1 MAKSIIFGT
10 GFGSLYKTIL
20 QNLGQEVITV
30 DPNGQADY
38 TDFSQVPKQEFLT
51 AHICSPNYT
60 HYSLARQ
67 VAPYSKIVFVEKPGF
82 ENYSHWNS
90 IQDEFPT
97 TRFMMTKNNQYRD
110 NIDEL
115 ITLASKTNNIH
126 LHWINFDRIPNPG
139 SWFTNK
145 DLSYGGVEKDLVP
158 HLLSL
163 LVLLEPNYKKI
174 NWKTPITFRNWRLRD
189 LSSTDYGQVNA
200 QGEYNVSDRFEIS
213 GTTNYLKQYHIRA
226 DWRSMTHTDVGI
238 HFGPKFIELGLCP
251 ESAYE
256 KMITTAIDNLNNN
269 QFWTIQKEQ
278 DVWIQQ
284 MI

>member
-20 QNLGQEVITV
+20 EQLGHEVITV

-38 TDFSQVPKQEFLT
+38 KNFEQVPKQEYLT

-67 VAPYSKIVFVEKPGF
+67 LAPYTKIVFIEKPGF
-82 ENYSHWNS
+82 EKASHWTS

-110 NIDEL
+110 NIEEL
-115 ITLASKTNNIH
+115 KQLAQQSNNIH
-126 LHWINFDRIPNPG
+126 LHWINFNRIPNPG

-145 DLSYGGVEKDLVP
+145 DLSFGGVEKDLVP

-163 LVLLEPNYKKI
+163 LVILEPNYKQIK
-174 NWKTPITFRNWRLRD
+174 WKDPITFRNWRLKD
-189 LSSTDYGQVNA
+189 LISTDYGNINH
-200 QGEYNVSDRFEIS
+200 QGQYNVLDRFELS
-213 GTTNYLKQYHIRA
+213 GSNTNLKQYHIRA

-238 HFGPKFIELGLCP
+238 HFGAKFVELGLCP
-251 ESAYE
+251 ESAY
-256 KMITTAIDNLNNN
+256 KQMIVTAMDNLNNN
-269 QFWTIQKEQ
+269 QFWQTQQEQ